1 MVTGGHAGQEVGMAA
16 VGEAGGGPAPGM
28 LPSDAELVARLR
40 GGDEAAFAALL
51 DSWSRGMLRAA
62 RAYVA
67 SDEAA
72 EDVVQETWLAIT
84 RGIDRF
90 EGRSSLRTWAYL
102 ILVNIAKDRGVK
114 DSRTIAWSS
123 LAPEDFGPTVDPSRF
138 QGPGDPEPGHWRRF
152 PAAWPSAETEVVSG
166 EARHVIEAA
175 LADLPHRQRV
185 VITLRDVD
193 GYSSGEFAPSWRSA
207 RPTSGSCSTAPGP
220 PHAAMTGM
228 TLRRVAPVRLSLV
241 CAAADAGAGG
251 HGGPAAWR
259 GRCRGRARP
268 VAAALAASALGAGAW

>member
-1 MVTGGHAGQEVGMAA
+1 MITGEHAGEGVGVAA

-28 LPSDAELVARLR
+28 LPPDAELVARLR

-72 EDVVQETWLAIT
+72 EDVVQETWLAVI

-90 EGRSSLRTWAYL
+90 EGRSSLRTWAYR
-102 ILVNIAKDRGVK
+102 ILVNLARAHGVK
-114 DSRTIAWSS
+114 DSRTVAWSS

-152 PAAWPSAETEVVSG
+152 PAAWPSAETEVVSR

-193 GYSSGEFAPSWRSA
+193 GYSSGEVCSILGISA
-207 RPTSGSCSTAPGP
+207 ANQ
-220 PHAAMTGM
+220 
-228 TLRRVAPVRLSLV
+228 RVLLHRAR
-241 CAAADAGAGG
+241 AAARSRLEGYYATSASTEGG
-251 HGGPAAWR
+251 R
-259 GRCRGRARP
+259 
-268 VAAALAASALGAGAW
+268 